1 MQHIPSPYRAERGRG
16 VHGCERLAFPA
27 EVCYNGCKKNVRRD
41 VVLIAITNASLPSK
55 KRILTVCVKLFLEQ
69 GYKKTTVAQIVQ
81 QASVSNSIF
90 QNIFRAKDGVLTEL
104 VAFMFSNQFAMA
116 RNTAGAQLPPAYVYA
131 VETAI
136 QMTLTELNENLRE
149 IYIEAYTQKEASD
162 YIFRETAKELYQIFG
177 SYQPE
182 LTAQDFFFME
192 LGSAGIMRAYMAHPC
207 DEELTLEKKLQMF
220 LTMSLRSYHVP
231 EDEIQKIIAFI
242 GGMDI
247 RTVSERVM
255 HELFKALAMR
265 FEFTL

>member
-1 MQHIPSPYRAERGRG
+1 MHPA
-16 VHGCERLAFPA
+16 HGYAILLVYTPKA
-27 EVCYNGCKKNVRRD
+27 KD
-41 VVLIAITNASLPSK
+41 VIRISITSASLPAK
-55 KRILTVCVKLFLEQ
+55 KRILTVCVRLFLEK
-69 GYKKTTVAQIVQ
+69 GYRRTTLAEIIEK
-81 QASVSNSIF
+81 AEVSYSTF

-104 VAFMFSNQFAMA
+104 VEFMFSNQFAMA
-116 RNTAGAQLPPAYVYA
+116 RSMTGAQLPPVYTYA

-162 YIFRETAKELYQIFG
+162 YIFRETAKELYQIF
-177 SYQPE
+177 SPYQPE
-182 LTAQDFFFME
+182 LTEQDFYFME
-192 LGSAGIMRAYMAHPC
+192 IGSAGIMRGFMAHPC
-207 DEELTLEKKLQMF
+207 DEALTLEKKLRTF

-231 EDEIQKIIAFI
+231 EDEIKKAVDFI

-247 RTVSERVM
+247 RAVSERVM

>member
-1 MQHIPSPYRAERGRG
+1 MRPA
-16 VHGCERLAFPA
+16 HGYAILLVYTPTA
-27 EVCYNGCKKNVRRD
+27 KD
-41 VVLIAITNASLPSK
+41 VIRISITSASLPAK
-55 KRILTVCVKLFLEQ
+55 KRILTVCVRLFLEK
-69 GYKKTTVAQIVQ
+69 GYRRTTLAEIIEKADVFY
-81 QASVSNSIF
+81 STF

-104 VAFMFSNQFAMA
+104 VEFMFSNQFAMA
-116 RNTAGAQLPPAYVYA
+116 RSMTGAQLPPVYTYA

-162 YIFRETAKELYQIFG
+162 YIFRETAKELYQIF
-177 SYQPE
+177 SPYQPE
-182 LTAQDFFFME
+182 LTEQDFYFME
-192 LGSAGIMRAYMAHPC
+192 IGSAGIMRGFMAHPC
-207 DEELTLEKKLQMF
+207 DEALTLEKKLRTF

-231 EDEIQKIIAFI
+231 EDEIKKAVDFI

-247 RTVSERVM
+247 RAVSERVM